1 MQLFDEDGNPVGE
14 LFENAK
20 DRVSDSFDESLG
32 EGCLALLMMII
43 IHIPLILVLLLLW
56 LLLKLLWIIVK
67 FIFRLLWWLLRL
79 PFCLIFKHEPPEF

>member
-14 LFENAK
+14 LYEKAK
-20 DRVSDSFDESLG
+20 DNVSDSFESSLG

-43 IHIPLILVLLLLW
+43 IYLPLILVVLLLW
-56 LLLKLLWIIVK
+56 LLVKLLWIIVK
-67 FIFRLLWWLLRL
+67 FIFRLLWWILRL